1 MKVQP
6 FNNILTITYIY
17 HIIGDIMNKKI
28 LLFLLILI
36 SVCAISHVSAEE
48 ISDAA
53 DDVIAAD
60 DADIDKDV
68 LSESPNEVLSNGTG
82 VVSNDTG
89 SGSNGTGDVPVEK
102 QTATIKASKA
112 TVAYKK
118 STLWSLK
125 VTDSNGKAVSNK
137 NILLKI
143 YTGSKYK
150 VATVATDAQG
160 VAKYNTKS
168 LAAGTHKIVASLAD
182 DSYNCKEI
190 TSSVKVVKQT
200 PLKIIAKA
208 QNAKDGSVLVI
219 FVMNKKTKKLLNGVK
234 LKLLIYTGKK
244 YKTVTL
250 KTKKFRGMKGV
261 TGYATNKLKV
271 GKHKVKITPVSF
283 KYKGSKTTSMKIK
296 KSAKKYPGYTVKI

>member
-6 FNNILTITYIY
+6 FTNILTINYIY
-17 HIIGDIMNKKI
+17 HIIGDNMNRKI

-36 SVCAISHVSAEE
+36 SVCAISHVSAED
-48 ISDAA
+48 IS

-60 DADIDKDV
+60 DADIDEDV
-68 LSESPNEVLSNGTG
+68 LSESPKEVLSNGTG
-82 VVSNDTG
+82 DVSNGNG

-118 STLWSLK
+118 GTLWSLK
-125 VTDSNGKAVSNK
+125 VTDSSGKAVSNK

-150 VATVATDAQG
+150 VTSVATNTQG

-182 DSYNCKEI
+182 DSYSCKEV

-200 PLKIIAKA
+200 ALKIIAKA